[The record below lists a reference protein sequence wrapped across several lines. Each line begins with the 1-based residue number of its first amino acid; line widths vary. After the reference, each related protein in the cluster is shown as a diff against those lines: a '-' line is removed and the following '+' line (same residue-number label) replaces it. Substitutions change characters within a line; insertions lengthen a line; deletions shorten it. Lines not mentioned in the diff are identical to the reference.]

1 MGWFSRKPPPHPH
14 VRELIGLRACLTA
27 WRRAAIEHWYQD
39 GVASRE
45 ELTERLSQL
54 GWYNRGAGGADPFTE
69 HVLGVPV
76 GELDPSLLLGAH
88 WRAEAAAG
96 IAWALDLMDEIPPMS
111 ERSDPATLERFFPLR
126 DAPPPSIAQARLRD
140 RAAIAGKLAEW
151 KEHLSVA
158 TASREAAG
166 PADEAAAFAF
176 SRAYERTRGLAWV
189 LTDVASID
197 DTPMDD

>member
-14 VRELIGLRACLTA
+14 LRELIGLRCCLTA
-27 WRRAAIEHWYQD
+27 WRRAVIEHWHQD

-54 GWYNRGAGGADPFTE
+54 GWYNTGAGGADPFTE
-69 HVLGVPV
+69 HVLQVPV
-76 GELDPSLLLGAH
+76 GDLDPSLLLGAH
-88 WRAEAAAG
+88 WRAEAAAS
-96 IAWALDLMDEIPPMS
+96 IAWALGLVDQI
-111 ERSDPATLERFFPLR
+111 
-126 DAPPPSIAQARLRD
+126 PPPSQRSDVAALESLFPLADRSAPAIAQARMRD

-151 KEHLSVA
+151 KQHLSVA
-158 TASREAAG
+158 TANRETAG
-166 PADEAAAFAF
+166 PADESAAFAV

-197 DTPMDD
+197 DTVMDT